1 MIITKFCYFNGRKY
15 RYLTVGILLIGN
27 FLGLFLVMNINN
39 IQVLQVS
46 SYDNESQK
54 GNHNL
59 ISSKTASIKENFNG
73 HAYLLIEEFKTWNDA
88 KIDCESL
95 GGYLV
100 TISSQSENDFV
111 ANLMV
116 SDEIWIGFTDESI
129 EGSWEWVTGESVT
142 YTNWSQDEPND
153 DGDGE
158 DNAEMSSS
166 GYWNDYEGPS
176 YLLNYVCEIDT
187 VEVLDAPRIDF
198 PNGGEILDG
207 KITIEWRKAVDP
219 QGHSIS
225 YSVFYSSDNGSTWV
239 SFDMSGLVE
248 GFEIMYCYLDWDT
261 STLLHGTNF
270 LLKVIATCSF
280 GGEAED
286 ITDNFF
292 TIHYVTKPT
301 SITINYNT
309 NSEGI
314 INIVWSPSV
323 DSLGQNI
330 TYSVYY
336 SSDAGNNWIL
346 LASGLTDTHYEWNT
360 TTVSD
365 GRTYRIKVVSTSFDG
380 LSTENILFGMLT
392 IDNIQSDNTFLI
404 IGLAVIAIFPE
415 FYIFRKLQ
423 KFVKYLIFKEG
434 VETP

>member
-1 MIITKFCYFNGRKY
+1 MDYGE
-15 RYLTVGILLIGN
+15 YLTG
-27 FLGLFLVMNINN
+27 M
-39 IQVLQVS
+39 
-46 SYDNESQK
+46 ER
-54 GNHNL
+54 
-59 ISSKTASIKENFNG
+59 ISTYE
-73 HAYLLIEEFKTWNDA
+73 YLLIEEYKTWFDA
-88 KIDCESL
+88 KTDCESR
-95 GGYLV
+95 GGHLV
-100 TISSQSENDFV
+100 TISSQEENDFV
-111 ANLMV
+111 INLIGPN
-116 SDEIWIGFTDESI
+116 SIWIGLTDESI
-129 EGSWEWVTGESVT
+129 EGSWEWVTGEPVT

-153 DGDGE
+153 AGEGE
-158 DNAEMSSS
+158 DYAEMED
-166 GYWNDYEGPS
+166 GNWNDNGGPS
-176 YLLNYVCEIDT
+176 DPSLTHSYVCEIEHGLT
-187 VEVLDAPRIDF
+187 APTILF

-207 KITIEWRKAVDP
+207 KITIEWRKAVDN

-225 YSVFYSSDNGSTWV
+225 YSVFNSSDNGSTWV

-248 GFEIMYCYLDWDT
+248 GFEINYCYLDWDT
-261 STLLHGTNF
+261 STLLHGSNF

-336 SSDAGNNWIL
+336 SSNTGNTWIL
-346 LASGLTDTHYEWNT
+346 LVAGLTETNYDWNT
-360 TTVSD
+360 TTVRD
-365 GRTYRIKVVSTSFDG
+365 GRNYLIKVVTTSFDG
-380 LSTENILFGMLT
+380 LSTENMLLGMLT

-404 IGLAVIAIFPE
+404 IGLAFIAVFPE
-415 FYIFRKLQ
+415 FYIFRKLK
-423 KFVKYLIFKEG
+423 KFMKYLIFEEG